1 VPNLVDWT
9 TVPYCEIPDERREKF
24 LVRDGDIVVA
34 RTGATT
40 GYAKLLR
47 NPPLAVFASYLV
59 RFRPKD
65 DVCAAY
71 LGAVVGS
78 DEYKRFVMKNVGGAA
93 QPNANAQVLG
103 SYPVPI
109 PSLPIQRRIGAILSA
124 HDDLIE
130 NNTKRIKILEEMA
143 RSLYRDWFM
152 NFRFPG
158 HEKTNFINSK
168 VGKVPEGWQ
177 WVELGAHVDM
187 ITGFPFKSDQY
198 TDAEDDI
205 KLLRGDNI
213 AQGYLR
219 WTGVKRW
226 PQADGN
232 EYHRYVLQPGDVVLA
247 MDRPWIDAG
256 LKWATIGKADLPTLL
271 VQRVARLRG
280 SDGIH
285 TTLVKHIIASQP
297 FCDYVKAI
305 TTGANVPHIS
315 GPDIKKFPF
324 CRPTPL
330 VQQRAVEALS
340 AFDEMIDNCTARNQN
355 LRATRDLLLP
365 RLISGEIDV
374 SSLPLEPTAS

>member
-1 VPNLVDWT
+1 MAREAPVGNVAVVPPGLKVCLGQRTVLIRPNRSVVDPT
-9 TVPYCEIPDERREKF
+9 YLAHLLLGREVQGHI
-24 LVRDGDIVVA
+24 LG
-34 RTGATT
+34 RTNGATV
-40 GYAKLLR
+40 GHLNVADIRALPVPSV
-47 NPPLAVFASYLV
+47 PPLAT
-59 RFRPKD
+59 
-65 DVCAAY
+65 
-71 LGAVVGS
+71 
-78 DEYKRFVMKNVGGAA
+78 
-93 QPNANAQVLG
+93 
-103 SYPVPI
+103 
-109 PSLPIQRRIGAILSA
+109 QRRIAGVIVAY
-124 HDDLIE
+124 DDLIE
-130 NNTKRIKILEEMA
+130 NNTKRIKILEEIA
-143 RSLYRDWFM
+143 RSLYREWFV

-158 HEKTNFINSK
+158 HEKTKFINSK
-168 VGKVPEGWQ
+168 LSKVPEGWE

-187 ITGFPFKSDQY
+187 ITGFPFKSGQY
-198 TDAEDDI
+198 TDGDDDI

-219 WTGVKRW
+219 WSGVKRW

-232 EYHRYVLQPGDVVLA
+232 EYSQYTLQTGDVVLA

-280 SDGIH
+280 SNGIH
-285 TTLVKHIIASQP
+285 TSLVKHIIASQP
-297 FCDYVKAI
+297 FCEYVKAI

-340 AFDEMIDNCTARNQN
+340 AFDEMIDSCTARNQN

-374 SSLPLEPTAS
+374 SSLRLEPTAS